1 MKPNNIILECVVGS
15 QMYNLDTPDSDIDI
29 KGIYVLPTNQL
40 LNTMDGFRKI
50 DKVYDHND
58 PDWAY
63 FEVQKYMGLVIKGNP
78 TALELLFANEYTKLT
93 PTGQLLIDNR
103 DAFLSKKIKNAYI
116 GYALQQVK
124 RKYRNASDIT
134 EYRAGKHV
142 RHTWR
147 LIKQYEQLA
156 TTGTLQPRLTDTER
170 AECFA
175 FMEKSYEEVYD
186 WFREN
191 KERLEKLESVLPDEP
206 DYDRINNILKE
217 LRTRFYENYF
227 S

>member
-15 QMYNLDTPDSDIDI
+15 HMYNLDTPESDIDT
-29 KGIYVLPTNQL
+29 KGIYVIPTNEL
-40 LNTMDGFRKI
+40 LNTLGGFKKI
-50 DKVYDHND
+50 DKVYDHNN
-58 PDWAY
+58 PDWAF
-63 FEVQKYMGLVIKGNP
+63 FEVQKYMSLVLKGNP
-78 TALELLFANEYTKLT
+78 TALELLYANEYTT
-93 PTGQLLIDNR
+93 ITEDGQLLVDNR
-103 DAFLSKKIKNAYI
+103 SAFLSKRIKNAYI

-134 EYRAGKHV
+134 KYRAGKHV

-156 TTGTLQPRLTDTER
+156 TTGTLQPKLTDNER

-175 FMEKSYEEVYD
+175 FMDKSYEEVYD

-191 KERLEKLESVLPDEP
+191 KERLEKLDSVLPDEP
-206 DYDRINNILKE
+206 DYDKVNKILTI
-217 LRTRFYENYF
+217 LRSKYYE
-227 S
+227 SRVS

>member
-15 QMYNLDTPDSDIDI
+15 HMYNLDTPESDIDT
-29 KGIYVLPTNQL
+29 KGIYVIPTNEL
-40 LNTMDGFRKI
+40 LNTLGGFKKI
-50 DKVYDHND
+50 DKVYDHNN
-58 PDWAY
+58 PDWAF
-63 FEVQKYMGLVIKGNP
+63 FEVQKYMSLVLKGNP
-78 TALELLFANEYTKLT
+78 TALELLYANEYTT
-93 PTGQLLIDNR
+93 ITEDGQLLVDNR
-103 DAFLSKKIKNAYI
+103 SAFLSKRIKNAYI

-134 EYRAGKHV
+134 KYRAGKHV

-156 TTGTLQPRLTDTER
+156 TTGTLQPKLTDNER

-175 FMEKSYEEVYD
+175 FMDKSYEEVYD

-191 KERLEKLESVLPDEP
+191 KERLEKLDSVLPDEP
-206 DYDRINNILKE
+206 DYNKVNKILTI
-217 LRTRFYENYF
+217 LRSKYYE
-227 S
+227 SRVS

>member
-1 MKPNNIILECVVGS
+1 MKR
-15 QMYNLDTPDSDIDI
+15 
-29 KGIYVLPTNQL
+29 QL
-40 LNTMDGFRKI
+40 TEEGK
-50 DKVYDHND
+50 
-58 PDWAY
+58 
-63 FEVQKYMGLVIKGNP
+63 
-78 TALELLFANEYTKLT
+78 
-93 PTGQLLIDNR
+93 LLIDNR

-156 TTGTLQPRLTDTER
+156 TTGTLQPRLTDAER

-175 FMEKSYEEVYD
+175 FMDKSYEEVYD

-191 KERLEKLESVLPDEP
+191 KERLEKIEAILPDEP

-217 LRTRFYENYF
+217 LRARHYE
-227 S
+227 SSVS

>member
-15 QMYNLDTPDSDIDI
+15 QMYNLDTPESDIDI
-29 KGIYVLPTNQL
+29 KGIYVIPTAEL
-40 LNTMDGFRKI
+40 LNTMGGFKKI
-50 DKVYDHND
+50 DKVHDHND

-63 FEVQKYMGLVIKGNP
+63 FEVQKYMSLVLKGNP
-78 TALELLFANEYTKLT
+78 TALELLYANEYTQLT
-93 PTGQLLIDNR
+93 EDGQLLIDNR
-103 DAFLSKKIKNAYI
+103 SAFLSKKIKNAYI

-156 TTGTLQPRLTDTER
+156 TTGTLQPRLTDSER

-175 FMEKSYEEVYD
+175 FMDKSYEEVYD

-191 KERLEKLESVLPDEP
+191 KERLEKIDSVLPDEP
-206 DYDRINNILKE
+206 DYDKVNKILAT
-217 LRTRFYENYF
+217 LRNKYYEGGI

>member
-1 MKPNNIILECVVGS
+1 
-15 QMYNLDTPDSDIDI
+15 MYNLDTPESDIDV
-29 KGIYVLPTNQL
+29 KGIYVIPTNEL
-40 LNTMDGFRKI
+40 LNTLTGFHKI
-50 DKVYDHND
+50 DKVHDHTD

-63 FEVQKYMGLVIKGNP
+63 FEVQKYMSLVLKGNP

-93 PTGQLLIDNR
+93 PEGQLLIDNR
-103 DAFLSKKIKNAYI
+103 SAFLSKKIKNAYI

-156 TTGTLQPRLTDTER
+156 TTGTLQPRLTDSER

-175 FMEKSYEEVYD
+175 FMDKSYEEVYD

-191 KERLEKLESVLPDEP
+191 KERLEKLDSVLPDEP
-206 DYDRINNILKE
+206 DYDKVNSILE
-217 LRTRFYENYF
+217 QLRKKYY
-227 S
+227 

>member
-1 MKPNNIILECVVGS
+1 MKPNNIILECIVGS
-15 QMYNLDTPDSDIDI
+15 QMYNLDTPESDIDT
-29 KGIYVLPTNQL
+29 KGIYVIPTGEL
-40 LNTMDGFRKI
+40 LNTMGGFRKI

-63 FEVQKYMGLVIKGNP
+63 FEVQKYMNLVIKGNP
-78 TALELLFANEYTKLT
+78 TALELLFANEYTNLT
-93 PTGQLLIDNR
+93 EEGRLLIDNR

-156 TTGTLQPRLTDTER
+156 TTGILQPRLTDAER

-175 FMEKSYEEVYD
+175 FMDKSYEEVYD

-191 KERLEKLESVLPDEP
+191 KERLENIESVLPDEP
-206 DYDRINNILKE
+206 DYDRINDILKE
-217 LRTRFYENYF
+217 LRVRHYED
-227 S
+227 SIS

>member
-15 QMYNLDTPDSDIDI
+15 HMYNLDTPESDIDT
-29 KGIYVLPTNQL
+29 KGIYVIPTNEL
-40 LNTMDGFRKI
+40 LNTLGGFKKI

-58 PDWAY
+58 PDWAF
-63 FEVQKYMGLVIKGNP
+63 FEVQKYMSLVLKGNP
-78 TALELLFANEYTKLT
+78 TALELLYANEYTT
-93 PTGQLLIDNR
+93 ITEDGQLLVDNR
-103 DAFLSKKIKNAYI
+103 SAFLSKRIKNAYI

-134 EYRAGKHV
+134 KYRAGKHV

-156 TTGTLQPRLTDTER
+156 TTGTLQPKLTDNER

-175 FMEKSYEEVYD
+175 FMDKSYEEVYD

-191 KERLEKLESVLPDEP
+191 KERLEKLDSVLPDEP
-206 DYDRINNILKE
+206 DYDKVNKILTI
-217 LRTRFYENYF
+217 LRSKYYE
-227 S
+227 SRVS